1 MSYPLG
7 ESILKLKGW
16 GILLTLLVV
25 VSVGTGA
32 VSLEF
37 TNNYRVF
44 FSEDNP
50 QLQDFDQFQEI
61 YGDQDNILIAIE
73 AKDGNIFSKETLSV
87 INDFTDKAW
96 ETPYSKRVDS
106 LANFQHTFSQ
116 NDDLVVEYLVE
127 NNDDLT
133 PARVKEIR
141 DIVMGD
147 PILTGMLI
155 SEKGHVTALNITM
168 NLPPDAGSEEAEA
181 IAYVR
186 NLAQKMEEANP
197 NIKTYIS
204 GQTVLNAAF
213 MEAAFADGTTLI
225 PAMFLLIIIV
235 TYLFLR
241 SFWGTVGTLMVVT
254 LSIVVAFGGAG
265 YFGITQ
271 TNATGMVPIIILTL
285 GVADSIH
292 LLITYYHEV
301 NHGKSKHEAMVEA
314 MRINMQPIFLTSLT
328 TIIGFLSLN
337 FSEIPPFRDMGNM
350 VAMGTA
356 AAWLISVVTLPL
368 LMMMLPV
375 KSKSLSE
382 STEYKIM
389 GGLYEFVEQNRKALL
404 VSFVIGLGVMGAS
417 IPRIEFNDLFA
428 EYFDKSMQFRADNDF
443 IIENLTG
450 VMALQYSVSAGEE
463 QGIYKP
469 EYLSQ
474 LDAFGIWFEQQEQVL
489 YVNKITT
496 IIKRLNKNLHNDDP
510 EYYRIPTDRQL
521 AAQYMFLYELSLP
534 YGLDLSNA
542 MDVDRS
548 ATRLT
553 AVIKNTKSVD
563 VIKLDEDAR
572 NWLKANAPDLIVS
585 NAVGPSIMFSHIS
598 ERNLPSMVQ
607 GLVLAVV
614 LISGVLLVALKNIK
628 LGLLSLIPNLSPAI
642 LAYGVWA
649 LSIGELGMTGI
660 SITVITLGIIVDN
673 TVHFLSKYLRA
684 KTEMNKTVGE
694 AIEYAFKT
702 VGIALGVTTTILVL
716 GFLVLSF
723 SKFQPNQV
731 LGQLTALSLFISLMV
746 TYFFLPPL
754 LFFLNPEKKD
764 DIERDETID
773 IKEAA

>member
-1 MSYPLG
+1 
-7 ESILKLKGW
+7 
-16 GILLTLLVV
+16 
-25 VSVGTGA
+25 
-32 VSLEF
+32 
-37 TNNYRVF
+37 
-44 FSEDNP
+44 
-50 QLQDFDQFQEI
+50 
-61 YGDQDNILIAIE
+61 
-73 AKDGNIFSKETLSV
+73 
-87 INDFTDKAW
+87 
-96 ETPYSKRVDS
+96 
-106 LANFQHTFSQ
+106 
-116 NDDLVVEYLVE
+116 
-127 NNDDLT
+127 
-133 PARVKEIR
+133 
-141 DIVMGD
+141 
-147 PILTGMLI
+147 
-155 SEKGHVTALNITM
+155 
-168 NLPPDAGSEEAEA
+168 
-181 IAYVR
+181 
-186 NLAQKMEEANP
+186 
-197 NIKTYIS
+197 
-204 GQTVLNAAF
+204 
-213 MEAAFADGTTLI
+213 
-225 PAMFLLIIIV
+225 
-235 TYLFLR
+235 
-241 SFWGTVGTLMVVT
+241 
-254 LSIVVAFGGAG
+254 
-265 YFGITQ
+265 
-271 TNATGMVPIIILTL
+271 
-285 GVADSIH
+285 
-292 LLITYYHEV
+292 
-301 NHGKSKHEAMVEA
+301 
-314 MRINMQPIFLTSLT
+314 
-328 TIIGFLSLN
+328 
-337 FSEIPPFRDMGNM
+337 
-350 VAMGTA
+350 
-356 AAWLISVVTLPL
+356 
-368 LMMMLPV
+368 
-375 KSKSLSE
+375 
-382 STEYKIM
+382 
-389 GGLYEFVEQNRKALL
+389 
-404 VSFVIGLGVMGAS
+404 
-417 IPRIEFNDLFA
+417 
-428 EYFDKSMQFRADNDF
+428 MQFRADNDF

-489 YVNKITT
+489 YVNKVTT

-614 LISGVLLVALKNIK
+614 LISGVLLIALKNIK